1 MTDKDLNEMVG
12 ITIKLKRV
20 DRNDFKEACRAVDT
34 DMNKW
39 VIQQAKKLILNH
51 KRNKECK

>member
-1 MTDKDLNEMVG
+1 MEKINKKVG
-12 ITIKLKRV
+12 ITITLKESEK
-20 DRNDFKEACRAVDT
+20 NDFKEACKAIDT

-39 VIQQAKKLILNH
+39 VNQQAKKLVLNH